1 MLRHL
6 RKKTLMTF
14 SLIVAFLFPM
24 SGTVFGAELTPSPHF
39 DYVALGDS
47 YAAGQNPYGV
57 EKSVG
62 YTNYLKILLSQNNF
76 TGSYNN
82 FGVSGLTSA
91 ELLAEITTGSDTYNP
106 KMVKSLT
113 DAEIVTLDI
122 GGAELLDV
130 LETLYKTNP
139 GLLHDPGT
147 LIALAVQET
156 AIMGNIYQTIYTIKT
171 LNPDVNIY
179 VMGYFNAFLSYPL
192 YLLLPPAEQA
202 YFEYVLLEG
211 FNTQIATVVTN
222 PGAFGLDS
230 YPGAPVPEYIS
241 TIGVVTADELPG
253 DIHPNKAGYKAIANA
268 FWDVIEHDLPQ

>member
-1 MLRHL
+1 MLKHL
-6 RKKTLMTF
+6 RSKALMTF
-14 SLIVAFLFPM
+14 SLIVVFLFPM

-57 EKSVG
+57 EKSYG
-62 YTNYLKILLSQNNF
+62 YTNRINTLLAQNGAAGN
-76 TGSYNN
+76 YKN
-82 FGVSGLTSA
+82 FGVSGLTSE
-91 ELLAEITTGSDTYNP
+91 ELLAEITLGSDTYNP
-106 KMVKSLT
+106 KMVKCLT

-122 GGAELLDV
+122 GGAEMLDV

-139 GLLHDPGT
+139 ALLHDPGT
-147 LIALAVQET
+147 LSALAAQET

-179 VMGYFNAFLSYPL
+179 AMGYFNAFLSNPL
-192 YLLLPPAEQA
+192 YLLLPSSEQA
-202 YFEYVLLEG
+202 YFEEVLLGG
-211 FNTQIATVVTN
+211 FNAQIATIVTN
-222 PGAFGLDS
+222 PGAFGLYS
-230 YPGAPVPEYIS
+230 YPGSPAPEYIS

-268 FWDVIEHDLPQ
+268 FWDVIEQDLPQ